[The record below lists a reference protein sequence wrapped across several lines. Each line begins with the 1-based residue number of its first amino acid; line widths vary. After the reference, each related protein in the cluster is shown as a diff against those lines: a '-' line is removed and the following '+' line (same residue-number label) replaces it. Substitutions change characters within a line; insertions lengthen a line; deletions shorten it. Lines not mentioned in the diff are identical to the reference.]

1 MQKAP
6 FRTYDDI
13 IKTEPTIYRLT
24 EAALHYGQSIK
35 EVINEKFGDGESYTS
50 DVREC
55 VLAYI
60 TTYHQFMV
68 VVVVRHPAVPHHGT
82 APVT

>member
-55 VLAYI
+55 VSANSSLL
-60 TTYHQFMV
+60 MV
-68 VVVVRHPAVPHHGT
+68 VVVVRHPTVPHHGT